1 MRSLLVLLL
10 GATTA
15 FTQTAQAPAAQTPP
29 GPKQEKPA
37 AKPPTAKPSTGEQ
50 PKPGVTVNK
59 QAQPA
64 TPAKPQTPLKEFPY
78 TPGLD
83 PAAMDKTAD
92 PCVDLYQYACGG
104 WMKNNPIPPD
114 QARWSVYGKLANDNQ
129 RYLWGVLEEAA
140 KPTAN
145 RTATQKLIGDY
156 FAACMDEAAI
166 DKLGIKPLQSDL
178 DAINSLKSVDEIA
191 GWLGKQHLAFQGS
204 GMMFGFG
211 SEQDAKNA
219 QETIAAAAQGGLSL
233 PDRDYYLTDDARSK
247 DLREKYVAHVTKMME
262 LAGDAPEKAA
272 AEAKAILEIETALA
286 KASLTRVE
294 RRDPYKNYHRMAFTE
309 LAKTTPH
316 FNWNDYLAGEG
327 IASEKELNVQHV
339 PFFAELNN
347 QLATRSLDDWK
358 TYLRWHLIHAKA
370 PFLSQNFV
378 AENFNFYSK
387 TLRGVQQNAP
397 RWKRCVRYVD
407 SDLGEALGQVYD
419 AKVFSPALKAK
430 TLRMTKQIEDAM
442 QQDIQSITWMSDA
455 TKQEALK
462 KLHTIVNKIGYPDKW
477 RDYSSVKI
485 ERVDF
490 LGNVDRATIFESKRQ
505 LNKIGKPLDRGEWGM
520 TPPTVNAYYNPQMN
534 DINFPAGVLQPPLY
548 DPKIDEAPGYGNTG
562 GTIGHELTHGF
573 DDEGRKFD
581 AEGNLRDWWTEADG
595 KEFERRAKCI
605 SDQYATYTV
614 VDDIKINSALTL
626 GEDTADLGGL
636 ILAWVAWKAETAGQN
651 LQAKD
656 GLTPEQRFFVGYSQW
671 ACENDRAE
679 NLRVSAKTDP
689 HSPGKYRVNGLVVNM
704 PQFQEAFKCKPGQAL
719 YRTKDD
725 MCKVW

>member
-1 MRSLLVLLL
+1 
-10 GATTA
+10 
-15 FTQTAQAPAAQTPP
+15 
-29 GPKQEKPA
+29 
-37 AKPPTAKPSTGEQ
+37 
-50 PKPGVTVNK
+50 
-59 QAQPA
+59 
-64 TPAKPQTPLKEFPY
+64 
-78 TPGLD
+78 
-83 PAAMDKTAD
+83 MDKTAD
-92 PCVDLYQYACGG
+92 PCVDLYQYSCGG
-104 WMKNNPIPPD
+104 WMKKNPIPPD

-129 RYLWGVLEEAA
+129 RYLWGVLEDAA
-140 KPTAN
+140 KPNPT

-156 FAACMDEAAI
+156 FAACMDETAI
-166 DKLGIKPLQSDL
+166 NQLGIKPLQADL
-178 DAINSLKSVDEIA
+178 DSIASLRSVDEIP

-211 SEQDAKNA
+211 SEQDAKNSK
-219 QETIAAAAQGGLSL
+219 ETIAAAYQGGLSL
-233 PDRDYYLTDDARSK
+233 PDRDYYITDDARSK
-247 DLREKYVAHVTKMME
+247 ELREKYLAHVTKMMQ
-262 LAGDAPEKAA
+262 LAGDSLEKAA
-272 AEAKAILEIETALA
+272 AEAKTIMEIETALA

-294 RRDPYKNYHRMAFTE
+294 RRDPYKNYHRMHFAE
-309 LAKTTPH
+309 LAKTTPR

-370 PFLSQNFV
+370 PFLSQDFV
-378 AENFNFYSK
+378 DENFNFYSK
-387 TLRGVQQNAP
+387 TLRGVQQNQP

-407 SDLGEALGQVYD
+407 GDLGEALGQVYV

-430 TLRMTKQIEDAM
+430 TVRMTKQIEVAM
-442 QQDIQSITWMSDA
+442 EQDIKSLTWMSDA

-485 ERVDF
+485 DRTDF
-490 LGNVDRATIFESKRQ
+490 LGNVDRATVFESKRQ

-548 DPKIDEAPGYGNTG
+548 DPKMDDAPGYGNTG

-581 AEGNLRDWWTEADG
+581 ADGNLRDWWTEADG

-636 ILAWVAWKAETAGQN
+636 ILGWMAWKVETPGKN
-651 LQAKD
+651 LQPKD

-671 ACENDRAE
+671 ACENDRPE

-689 HSPGKYRVNGLVVNM
+689 HSPGRYRVNGLVVNM
-704 PQFQEAFKCKPGQAL
+704 PEFQESFKCKPGQAL
-719 YRTKDD
+719 YKTKDE